1 MATLSLWNSFSL
13 PSQGVEKTGKQG
25 AATAAPQTPFDITVT
40 GTGLFLTGTLA
51 TATVR
56 TIFDDDSE
64 FPVSFDYLHYWADQN
79 SYLQLIFAATNVILP
94 VLAKVPFVLGP
105 LAANLV
111 GLAAANTTIITG
123 GTEPTLTD
131 LDSVVIGNYSG
142 TTMNFTFAI
151 PD

>member
-1 MATLSLWNSFSL
+1 MATLNITNFFNLL
-13 PSQGVEKTGKQG
+13 SQGNEKLAKQG
-25 AATAAPQTPFDITVT
+25 TITDAPQTPFGITVT
-40 GTGLFLTGTLA
+40 GTCDFITCSLT

-56 TIFDDDSE
+56 TVYDDDAD
-64 FPVSFDYLHYWADQN
+64 FPTSFDYLYYWADQN
-79 SYLQLIFAATNVILP
+79 SYIQLIFAATNVILP

-105 LAANLV
+105 LAANLA

-142 TTMNFTFAI
+142 ATMNFNFAVI
-151 PD
+151 D